1 MFDLDLIPVA
11 ERERIT
17 RNLLKWGISIDQ
29 QTGKIDYIEETT
41 VPDVKCASMHLIRHA
56 ETEAVVKHEFMS
68 DTSDNCGFTQKG
80 IDITKKQAEELD
92 KFDFDVALYGPIARV
107 VNTMKIIM
115 ERPQKFEAVRVEKL
129 HGIDNTGWE
138 YKTYYDLEHDPTFIA
153 REIENN
159 MFARTP
165 NGTSWGT
172 VIANC
177 VDVIDLINEQYAGK
191 KILLL
196 SQGSVLRAFQ
206 ILLRKRKHPWD
217 DFTVSGMYHVGD
229 DSKKKK
235 DYGIISEVYSSG
247 SCITGSCL

>member
-1 MFDLDLIPVA
+1 MFDVNTIPVK

-17 RNLLKWGISIDQ
+17 NNLLKWGISIDQ
-29 QTGKIDYIEETT
+29 ETGKIDYIEGTAIPEI
-41 VPDVKCASMHLIRHA
+41 KCESIHLIRHA
-56 ETEAVVKHEFMS
+56 ETVAVAKHEFMS
-68 DTSDNCGFTQKG
+68 DTSDNCGFTENG
-80 IDITKKQAEELD
+80 IEITKKQATELD
-92 KFDFDVALYGPIARV
+92 NYDFDVALYGPIARV

-115 ERPQKFEAVRVEKL
+115 QTHQKFEAVQVKKL

-138 YKTYYDLEHDPTFIA
+138 YKSFYDLENDPTFIA

-177 VDVIDLINEQYAGK
+177 VDVIDMINENYVGK

-196 SQGSVLRAFQ
+196 SQGSVLRAMQ

-229 DSKKKK
+229 DSNKKK
-235 DYGIISEVYSSG
+235 DYGIINKVY
-247 SCITGSCL
+247 

>member
-1 MFDLDLIPVA
+1 MFDANTIPTA
-11 ERERIT
+11 EKERIT
-17 RNLLKWGISIDQ
+17 RTLLKWGIAIDQ
-29 QTGKIDYIEETT
+29 ETGKIDYIEGTAIPEI
-41 VPDVKCASMHLIRHA
+41 KCQSIHLIRHA
-56 ETEAVVKHEFMS
+56 ETVAVVKHEFMS
-68 DTSDNCGFTQKG
+68 DTSDNCAFSDNG
-80 IDITKKQAEELD
+80 IAITRKQAEELD
-92 KFDFDVALYGPIARV
+92 AYDFDVALYGPIARV

-115 ERPQKFEAVRVEKL
+115 ERPQKFEAVRVEYL
-129 HGIDNTGWE
+129 HGINNTGWE

-177 VDVIDLINEQYAGK
+177 ADVLELINEQYAGK
-191 KILLL
+191 KVLLL
-196 SQGSVLRAFQ
+196 SQGSCLRAMQ

-229 DSKKKK
+229 DSRKKK
-235 DYGIISEVYSSG
+235 DYGIISRVY
-247 SCITGSCL
+247 

>member
-1 MFDLDLIPVA
+1 MFDVTAIPTA

-17 RNLLKWGISIDQ
+17 RNLLKWGIAIDQ
-29 QTGKIDYIEETT
+29 QTGRIDYIEDT
-41 VPDVKCASMHLIRHA
+41 VIPEVKCESIHLIRHA
-56 ETEAVVKHEFMS
+56 ETVAVVKHEFMS
-68 DTSDNCGFTQKG
+68 DTSDNCAFTENG
-80 IDITKKQAEELD
+80 IGITRRQAAELD
-92 KFDFDVALYGPIARV
+92 AYDFDVALYGPIARV

-115 ERPQKFEAVRVEKL
+115 EREQKFEAVRVEYL
-129 HGIDNTGWE
+129 HGINNTGWE

-177 VDVIDLINEQYAGK
+177 ADVLELINEKYAGK
-191 KILLL
+191 KVLLL
-196 SQGSVLRAFQ
+196 SQGSVLRAMQ
-206 ILLRKRKHPWD
+206 ILLRTRKHPWD

-235 DYGIISEVYSSG
+235 DYGIIAKVF
-247 SCITGSCL
+247 